1 MTALVTLC
9 AAIAAWSGATGG
21 FAALSLAMDRHWEAL
36 HGRGNLPSDRQRNL
50 LRWAGTGSLLLSLLV
65 CLFMWGASQGWVAWA
80 GTLTAAAIGLV
91 LVLSYAA
98 AAIVRVGL
106 AAGGVAAV
114 SLALTLAG
122 LMA

>member
-1 MTALVTLC
+1 MTALMTLC

-36 HGRGNLPSDRQRNL
+36 HGRGNLPGDRQRNL
-50 LRWAGTGSLLLSLLV
+50 LRWAGIGGLLLSLLV

-91 LVLSYAA
+91 LMLSYAA
-98 AAIVRVGL
+98 SAIVRIAW
-106 AAGGVAAV
+106 AAGALCAVAVAP
-114 SLALTLAG
+114 LLFI
-122 LMA
+122 